1 MVEDCMGLPVL
12 PHSERWDEHNPTWS
26 LCFSFRVLSPINPVI
41 QTPKEDHSASQDSPR
56 HRGWARPSDQISL
69 TLFKYI
75 TFFSRN
81 VCIHIALKEC
91 MKHDKVCGF
100 LIIECSI
107 SDAQWCSTFLYD
119 LMLSYYFSLKFL
131 PSRTPLAHF
140 FCACSLGY
148 FYFDGGFPLY
158 LVNLNVND
166 MLMVVSTGMRG
177 HRVPSWRKWSWKSL
191 VLSHYFFL
199 PMGTSK
205 IQCSRK
211 DHLAIEGTS
220 GHQTC
225 QRHEWCEGERY

>member
-1 MVEDCMGLPVL
+1 
-12 PHSERWDEHNPTWS
+12 
-26 LCFSFRVLSPINPVI
+26 
-41 QTPKEDHSASQDSPR
+41 
-56 HRGWARPSDQISL
+56 
-69 TLFKYI
+69 
-75 TFFSRN
+75 
-81 VCIHIALKEC
+81 

-191 VLSHYFFL
+191 VLSHYFFYRWGL
-199 PMGTSK
+199 PKFNVLARTILRSKAPPATKPAKGMSDVKEKGTK
-205 IQCSRK
+205 KRK
-211 DHLAIEGTS
+211 GKK
-220 GHQTC
+220 
-225 QRHEWCEGERY
+225 GEEDEAAGSNDPKPKQKAKRTRK